1 MSGGLRNGSLIFPY
15 PVRVRGRALVVGG
28 NLLSQS
34 GVVYPGVGI
43 SYACIILEYALPDA
57 GHRLIV
63 MSCDPDI
70 AAGRPGRTAASS
82 SNAGSS
88 SPASSVAPPH
98 PVRFYGRR
106 ASGAVAPVVVHF
118 HGGAFV
124 SGSVDDSST
133 VARLLADAGAVVLS
147 VDYPLAPLHPFP
159 SAVEAA
165 YATLRWAHEH
175 RRQLGGKGAALFVA
189 GEEAGGC
196 IAAAVA
202 LMARDRLGPPVDGQI
217 LFSPMLDASMGTA
230 SVRCAQGTDEGAE
243 WAGGWRGYLPCAC
256 DASHPYASPLA
267 GTRLAG
273 LPPLLLL
280 SGSDDPLRDEGRAYA
295 SRLRAAG
302 VPVIREA
309 RERAHAW
316 QGADA
321 GDEPPDSAELDA
333 LRARL
338 FSFLL
343 THPGGVAPAAPL

>member
-1 MSGGLRNGSLIFPY
+1 M
-15 PVRVRGRALVVGG
+15 AD

-34 GVVYPGVGI
+34 GVVYPGLGI
-43 SYACIILEYALPDA
+43 FYACIILEYALPYA
-57 GHRLIV
+57 GHRLLV
-63 MSCDPDI
+63 MSCDPEI
-70 AAGRPGRTAASS
+70 AAGRPVRP
-82 SNAGSS
+82 AGSS
-88 SPASSVAPPH
+88 SPRHPAPPLLPPH
-98 PVRFYGRR
+98 RVRFYGRR
-106 ASGAVAPVVVHF
+106 ATGASTPVIVHF

-124 SGSVDDSST
+124 SGSVDESSA

-147 VDYPLAPLHPFP
+147 VDYPLAPDHPFP

-165 YATLRWAHEH
+165 YASLRWAHQH
-175 RRQLGGKGAALFVA
+175 RQQLGGKGAALFVA

-202 LMARDRLGPPVDGQI
+202 MMARDRLGPPVDGQI

-230 SVRCAQGTDEGAE
+230 SVRCAQGTAEGAE
-243 WAGGWRGYLPCAC
+243 WAGGWRGYLSCPC
-256 DASHPYASPLA
+256 DASHPYASPMA

-280 SGSDDPLRDEGRAYA
+280 SGPDDPLRDEGRAYA

-302 VPVIREA
+302 VPVIRET
-309 RERAHAW
+309 RDRAYAW
-316 QGADA
+316 HGAGGGDSASRADSAGGIATGPDA
-321 GDEPPDSAELDA
+321 AELDG

-343 THPGGVAPAAPL
+343 THPGGGARPSPL